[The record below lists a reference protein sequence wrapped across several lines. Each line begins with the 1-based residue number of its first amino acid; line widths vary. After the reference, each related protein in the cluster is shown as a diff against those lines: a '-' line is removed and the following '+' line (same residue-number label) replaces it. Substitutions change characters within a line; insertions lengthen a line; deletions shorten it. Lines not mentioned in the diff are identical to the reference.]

1 MSMGSSV
8 RFGFRRPC
16 FSPVPLCG
24 RPRVA
29 IFPLFRSAAPCVGT
43 GGWADSNKPGRSAF
57 TRVGDLS
64 GIDYFITN
72 RPLSEE
78 WAACFA
84 AKGTTVVIGDK
95 EENAPAD
102 LPD

>member
-1 MSMGSSV
+1 M
-8 RFGFRRPC
+8 RFFRFSLRRP
-16 FSPVPLCG
+16 L
-24 RPRVA
+24 RWHR
-29 IFPLFRSAAPCVGT
+29 R
-43 GGWADSNKPGRSAF
+43 GWADNNKPGRSAF

-64 GIDYFITN
+64 SIDYFITN
-72 RPLSEE
+72 RPLFEE
-78 WAACFA
+78 WAARFA

>member
-1 MSMGSSV
+1 M
-8 RFGFRRPC
+8 
-16 FSPVPLCG
+16 
-24 RPRVA
+24 
-29 IFPLFRSAAPCVGT
+29 
-43 GGWADSNKPGRSAF
+43 
-57 TRVGDLS
+57 
-64 GIDYFITN
+64 N

-78 WAACFA
+78 WATRSA

>member
-1 MSMGSSV
+1 M
-8 RFGFRRPC
+8 RFFRFFALP
-16 FSPVPLCG
+16 PPA
-24 RPRVA
+24 VA
-29 IFPLFRSAAPCVGT
+29 P
-43 GGWADSNKPGRSAF
+43 GGWAGSNKPGRSAF

-64 GIDYFITN
+64 SIDYSIMN

-78 WAACFA
+78 WAARFA

-95 EENAPAD
+95 EENASAD